1 MAKVVSEFAKL
12 IEDEVLRIF
21 LHFIARIVNFLH
33 VAFGT
38 RRANDVAWVARP
50 TIEPVEALLRHSCW
64 QHGNSTCAHDLANG
78 NATARIVA
86 G

>member
-1 MAKVVSEFAKL
+1 MTEVVSKFAKL

-38 RRANDVAWVARP
+38 RCANDVARVACP
-50 TIEPVEALLRHSCW
+50 TIEPVKTLL
-64 QHGNSTCAHDLANG
+64 
-78 NATARIVA
+78 
-86 G
+86 